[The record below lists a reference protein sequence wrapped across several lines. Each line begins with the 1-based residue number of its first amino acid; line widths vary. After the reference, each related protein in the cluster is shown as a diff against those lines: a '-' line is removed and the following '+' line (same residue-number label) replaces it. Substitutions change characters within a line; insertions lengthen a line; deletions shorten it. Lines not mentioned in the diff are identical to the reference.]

1 MSIEDK
7 ILKLLLEPTRRYKGM
22 SVSMFG
28 IPTIFPYK
36 KQSIS
41 NAIYKLNKDHYVLK
55 KNDYLFLL
63 SKGRKYI
70 ESKKIRFLTFDSP
83 YKKESP
89 KNLLVMFDIPEV
101 KKAEREWFRY
111 HLKKFDYERGVDD
124 WSPLVF
130 LEEDKDKLSW
140 LEEGNKSKG
149 SLVIM
154 KGKEAGNNKWLTIPG
169 GIRWEST
176 SFKIKPGF
184 GYKVTGWVK
193 NSEYVERKYRS
204 GFLRLDFY
212 KNEVPLSI
220 TSRPI
225 ISFVSSRPF
234 GESIWHKVEVQG
246 FAPQGANFI
255 KVGFQTDDS
264 TVTVYLDEVELYETK
279 EEIKEEKI
287 ERYQIPDEDF
297 FRPSDSSFT

>member
-1 MSIEDK
+1 MLSPPRM
-7 ILKLLLEPTRRYKGM
+7 PTQFWAK
-22 SVSMFG
+22 
-28 IPTIFPYK
+28 PD
-36 KQSIS
+36 
-41 NAIYKLNKDHYVLK
+41 N
-55 KNDYLFLL
+55 LL
-63 SKGRKYI
+63 SQNY
-70 ESKKIRFLTFDSP
+70 LTLATRELLWNHTI
-83 YKKESP
+83 KEFMLPWQASGYNYALTQIKQP
-89 KNLLVMFDIPEV
+89 PILNNTKL
-101 KKAEREWFRY
+101 
-111 HLKKFDYERGVDD
+111 LKKFDYERGVDD

-130 LEEDKDKLSW
+130 LKEDKDKLSW